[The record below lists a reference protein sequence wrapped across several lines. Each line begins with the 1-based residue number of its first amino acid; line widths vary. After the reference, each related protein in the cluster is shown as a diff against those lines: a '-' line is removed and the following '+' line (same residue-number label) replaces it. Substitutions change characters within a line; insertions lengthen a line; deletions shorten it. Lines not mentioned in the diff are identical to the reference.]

1 MKVASL
7 VLLPYID
14 DLPIDVVVAASGTSC
29 RHQIHDGAARTAI
42 HPAKILRD
50 AFA

>member
-1 MKVASL
+1 MQVGSL
-7 VLLPYID
+7 VLFPHLKELDPSI
-14 DLPIDVVVAASGTSC
+14 LVAAAGTSC
-29 RHQIHDGAARTAI
+29 RHQIADGVDRAAL

>member
-1 MKVASL
+1 MQVGSL
-7 VLLPYID
+7 VLFPHLNELDPSI
-14 DLPIDVVVAASGTSC
+14 IVAAAGTSC
-29 RHQIHDGAARTAI
+29 RHQIADGVDRAAC